1 MNFDDPNVNKNTI
14 EDYLFFNKINF
25 FLDDLTIEFEQKK
38 VESYKSFYI
47 YGRKQ

>member
-14 EDYLFFNKINF
+14 EDYLFFNEINF

-38 VESYKSFYI
+38 S
-47 YGRKQ
+47 